1 MNEKETKDLEDFLS
15 NPNEN
20 FETFKKN
27 FEIDD
32 ELEPFHVYASEVI
45 ARKRA
50 KAKEEGKNYRFY
62 NSNQIFIRANI
73 KERYGYKLL
82 ERKDQL
88 GNKRDIVFR
97 IAYAAGFS
105 VQEVNRAL
113 KCAGFSPLYIK
124 DKRDAF
130 LYYCFKTRI
139 NSFDVDDLDDKLI
152 ENGFAPLDTVGK
164 DR

>member
-15 NPNEN
+15 NPNET
-20 FETFKKN
+20 FETFKKK

-73 KERYGYKLL
+73 KERYGYKNFQRLL
-82 ERKDQL
+82 WKWSMYL
-88 GNKRDIVFR
+88 
-97 IAYAAGFS
+97 
-105 VQEVNRAL
+105 
-113 KCAGFSPLYIK
+113 
-124 DKRDAF
+124 
-130 LYYCFKTRI
+130 
-139 NSFDVDDLDDKLI
+139 
-152 ENGFAPLDTVGK
+152 
-164 DR
+164 